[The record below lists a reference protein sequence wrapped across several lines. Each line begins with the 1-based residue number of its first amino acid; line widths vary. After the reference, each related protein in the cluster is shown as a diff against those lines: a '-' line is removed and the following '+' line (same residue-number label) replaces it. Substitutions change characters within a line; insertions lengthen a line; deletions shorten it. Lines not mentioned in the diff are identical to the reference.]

1 MAVVKICGLKTQE
14 DVGLMNEYL
23 PEYVGFVFA
32 SSKRQVNDEQAKRMK
47 EQLNPRIQTVGVF
60 VNEPQ
65 EHIVSLCKQGILD
78 VVQLHGEENN
88 QYIKELREKCKK
100 PIIKVIK
107 VQNVGQVKREMQA
120 DADFLLFDT
129 YKKESYGGSGE
140 CFELDVLKQALEE
153 EAVDKPFFI
162 AGGLTVENVGRVLQE
177 VPCFAVDVSSGV
189 EKDNKKD
196 EAKVQKFIRK
206 VREKIDRHHK
216 KGMITVGQKK
226 GRYGLYGGQYIP
238 ETLIP
243 AVNEVEAAYEYY
255 KNEPKFQEEL
265 HDLLTKYAGRPSL
278 LYYAEK
284 MTKDLGGAKIY
295 LKREDLNHTG
305 SHKINNVLGQVLLA
319 KKMGKS
325 QPTVANKLR
334 LLHIPEKVRKE
345 ISVDVITERH
355 VRSLLKLKNET
366 LQLEA
371 LNRIY
376 KGNLNVRQTDDLV
389 EQMLIAEEKNI
400 REQKKKKMVK
410 AIKDMRIFV
419 NTIKGTVKTI
429 QDAGMPAEV
438 IESETDEYMEVVIRL
453 PKNDLNEQQNIAR

>member
-1 MAVVKICGLKTQE
+1 MDQE
-14 DVGLMNEYL
+14 TILE
-23 PEYVGFVFA
+23 
-32 SSKRQVNDEQAKRMK
+32 
-47 EQLNPRIQTVGVF
+47 LN
-60 VNEPQ
+60 
-65 EHIVSLCKQGILD
+65 
-78 VVQLHGEENN
+78 
-88 QYIKELREKCKK
+88 IKEIAPNPFQPRMYFDPAQLEELANSIREYGVLQ
-100 PIIKVIK
+100 PVI
-107 VQNVGQVKREMQA
+107 VRLVDE
-120 DADFLLFDT
+120 T
-129 YKKESYGGSGE
+129 YQLVSGE
-140 CFELDVLKQALEE
+140 RRFRASQ
-153 EAVDKPFFI
+153 I
-162 AGGLTVENVGRVLQE
+162 AG
-177 VPCFAVDVSSGV
+177 
-189 EKDNKKD
+189 K
-196 EAKVQKFIRK
+196 
-206 VREKIDRHHK
+206 
-216 KGMITVGQKK
+216 
-226 GRYGLYGGQYIP
+226 
-238 ETLIP
+238 ETIP
-243 AVNEVEAAYEYY
+243 ALVRQLGDREV
-255 KNEPKFQEEL
+255 
-265 HDLLTKYAGRPSL
+265 
-278 LYYAEK
+278 AE
-284 MTKDLGGAKIY
+284 MALIEN
-295 LKREDLNHTG
+295 LQREDLNYFEEAEGYARLIQEFSITQEE
-305 SHKINNVLGQVLLA
+305 VA

-453 PKNDLNEQQNIAR
+453 PKKDLNEQQNIAL